1 MHPVSHPYTEAQVV
15 ILIGYDEQPA
25 RSMISHSIPNGL
37 LSISTYPSIYYTLL
51 HFYNNGYDNFIL
63 LYKKLYES
71 AVESLLSFFDQ
82 VSYNHDM
89 SWTILPV
96 CYEDVHESVHA
107 IYRLNKD
114 EKLTCENI
122 IVVCSSCFTTIVP
135 SLYLKAHRDTNAT
148 MTVVLSD
155 VSIEKTEAEK
165 LKKCKGGC
173 FAVLADTTQHNP
185 PIDLLRLSSNAPN
198 VAPNIIQSIYQEII
212 SYNSIYN
219 LNVPEYRKTFENRY
233 LPFLQL
239 PDTRLKQI
247 AASLDDTNQL
257 FLKEVQDNLMRKLP
271 RFPSFVGTLNYFQPM
286 TENTT
291 VRIPFSAIQG
301 NSRMRAYSQPPGI
314 IILAREIIQYLNNIS
329 RVWSLFNDLVPF
341 LVEQQNLPYEAQHSN
356 IRAYLKTSPDI
367 NICLTTDA
375 SNYTRQ
381 SNPDKPLILSPTL
394 QHPDF
399 PTSSLCDAAPL
410 PSTVV
415 TTSPHGVHLNKEL
428 WSNLERER
436 LKENFIKSIRHS
448 LDDVLVTKSLSD
460 KLKPPRK
467 IIVTGF
473 ELTNQRYSSTIEK
486 DIQEMN
492 KNFPNIHCLINTR
505 DIYLR
510 THLAIKNNLY
520 SIPAW
525 KPGRH
530 HSRSNFQMINYS
542 YDSARNP
549 ASTKDIVIDN
559 VMFKVRRESRPGRDK
574 SAELDT
580 VKYIDDIETFH
591 EAELEDHTRI
601 EMSVI
606 GPGCKIGEHVKIAH
620 CVIGAGVVI
629 HSNVTLKKCVIF
641 SNATINQGCELE
653 NCTVL
658 DGAEVQEHT
667 ARQDVC
673 YRTYRDVTGE
683 GRK

>member
-1 MHPVSHPYTEAQVV
+1 MRLASNPCTEAQVV

-25 RSMISHSIPNGL
+25 RDMISHSIPNGL

-63 LYKKLYES
+63 LYKKLYDD
-71 AVESLLSFFDQ
+71 AVEGLLSFFDQ
-82 VSYNHDM
+82 VNYNHDM

-122 IVVCSSCFTTIVP
+122 IVVCSSCFTTIIP

-155 VSIEKTEAEK
+155 VSIEKTETEK
-165 LKKCKGGC
+165 LKKCKSGC
-173 FAVLADTTQHNP
+173 FAVLSDTIQHNP
-185 PIDLLRLSSNAPN
+185 PIDLLKLSSNAPDVVPN
-198 VAPNIIQSIYQEII
+198 VIQSIYQEII

-219 LNVPEYRKTFENRY
+219 LNNPEHRRIFENRY

-239 PDTRLKQI
+239 PDVRLKQI
-247 AASLDDTNQL
+247 ATSLDDSNHL
-257 FLKEVQDNLMRKLP
+257 LLKEVQDILMRKLP

-286 TENTT
+286 NESAT
-291 VRIPFSAIQG
+291 VQIPFSAIQG

-329 RVWSLFNDLVPF
+329 RVWSLFNDLIPF
-341 LVEQQNLPYEAQHSN
+341 LVEQQNLPSEAQHSN

-367 NICLTTDA
+367 NLCLNTDA
-375 SNYTRQ
+375 GHSQYKNI
-381 SNPDKPLILSPTL
+381 DKTLNLPPAL
-394 QHPDF
+394 QHPDR
-399 PTSSLCDAAPL
+399 PASETCGINALSSA
-410 PSTVV
+410 VV
-415 TTSPHGVHLNKEL
+415 TTSQRGVHLNKEL
-428 WSNLERER
+428 WSNLEREC
-436 LKENFIKSIRHS
+436 LKENLIKSIRHS
-448 LDDVLVTKSLSD
+448 LDDELITRSLSD

-467 IIVTGF
+467 IVVTGF
-473 ELTNQRYSSTIEK
+473 ELTNQRYSSTVEK
-486 DIQEMN
+486 DIQDMN
-492 KNFPNIHCLINTR
+492 RNFPNIHCLINTR

-530 HSRSNFQMINYS
+530 YSRSNFHMINYS
-542 YDSARNP
+542 YDPARSTN
-549 ASTKDIVIDN
+549 STKDIIIDN
-559 VMFKVRRESRPGRDK
+559 VMFKVGKEGRSGRDR
-574 SAELDT
+574 SVDIGA
-580 VKYIDDIETFH
+580 VKYIDDIEAFN
-591 EAELEDHTRI
+591 EAAIEDHTKV

-606 GPGCKIGEHVKIAH
+606 GPSCRIGGYVRIAQ
-620 CVIGAGVVI
+620 CVIGAGVTI
-629 HSNVTLKKCVIF
+629 HNNVSLKKCVIF
-641 SNATINQGCELE
+641 SNATINQGCDLE
-653 NCTVL
+653 NCTIL

-667 ARQDVC
+667 VKQDVC
-673 YRTYRDVTGE
+673 YRTYRSAAGSD
-683 GRK
+683 KK